1 MPVKCRRCRSASAE
15 ISLPYARLALC
26 PECFLDYY
34 VRRIKRTVEK
44 YRMFRDDE
52 PVGVAISGGKDSA
65 ALLHGLHKA
74 FPNQEFVGL
83 YVNLGILEYSDHC
96 EEKAKEVADLVD
108 VELYVL
114 QLEKEEGIG
123 LKDFRKTVFRKK
135 ICSVC
140 GTIKRHAFEELARRA
155 GVKVLATGHNMDD
168 ILGFMF
174 NNFFSGQ
181 WSQLVRLKPV
191 LPPLTPEMTRKIKPL
206 IKTPEQESLLYC
218 LYAEIPFREMDC
230 PYSRGTKTK
239 ERLKMMETLSQY
251 NPNFRHQALR
261 SFLKLSQILERNIE
275 QLEIVPCVNCGFPSL
290 NGTCAYCKRIA
301 YIKKVLSKDAEKET
315 TS

>member
-1 MPVKCRRCRSASAE
+1 MPVKCRKCRSAFAE

-34 VRRIKRTVEK
+34 VRRIRRTVGK
-44 YRMFRDDE
+44 YGMFRDDE

-74 FPNQEFVGL
+74 FPDQEFVGL
-83 YVNLGILEYSDHC
+83 YVNLGIPEYSDHC
-96 EEKAKEVADLVD
+96 QEKAEEVADLVG
-108 VELYVL
+108 VEFYVL
-114 QLEKEEGIG
+114 DLEKEEGIS
-123 LKDFRKTVFRKK
+123 LNDFRKTIFRRK

-140 GTIKRHAFEELARRA
+140 GTIKRHAFEKLAERA

-191 LPPLTPEMTRKIKPL
+191 LPPPISGMTRKIKPL
-206 IKTPEQESLLYC
+206 IRTPERESLLYC
-218 LYAEIPFREMDC
+218 LYAEVPFREMNC

-239 ERLKMMETLSQY
+239 ERLKMLETLSQG

-261 SFLKLSQILERNIE
+261 SFLKLSRILERNIE
-275 QLEIVPCVNCGFPSL
+275 QPSVVPCGSCGFPSL

-301 YIKKVLSKDAEKET
+301 YIKEVLSKNSEPKT
-315 TS
+315 TL